1 MIKFTKKLTIA
12 ASLVAVYSGQ
22 FFAFASYSDDATPM
36 TSIRQSQESSLY
48 SLLTRE
54 VDRDL
59 PDPSQSLMQHT
70 RSLLQLQRE
79 SMDHEEVRSRLN
91 LLNTYR
97 MPEIQFSYHSSGAAG
112 GAPPP
117 DDLLDRWDI
126 KKYLADME
134 KERSRQEKER
144 SRQER
149 LQFRNNVFSTSS
161 SENISIY
168 EAFCRTQLS
177 GNRPFGDY
185 MRLASFD
192 NEGFEEQLRERLS
205 ERLSERLRLIVRPY
219 EPLRLTDLLR
229 LDDQGVIPLQ
239 PQLELAQPF
248 VDRENVERVDRHSK
262 TRAAVEVI
270 YAEMRSFP
278 IDEKAQMDA
287 VVAYLQELKESNHYS
302 SYKRKYMDA
311 GSDLEMNEIDNA
323 LRTICAP
330 RMTALDFASIN
341 DGDVYLTLQDGTEMT
356 VRGLLARSW
365 TYILNQTEGLQLLL
379 KDSLVRALGQCI
391 EDDNHRVCSNG
402 KSQRIVTTL
411 QGYIEGIKMDDSE
424 AIRTINEFI
433 TVFLSNKQDKIIEM
447 SEKQDDERLAYAR
460 SLYQAAMESAHKYYV
475 GSETHLKQVKEEIS
489 SFISTMLSIQDDL
502 EK

>member
-1 MIKFTKKLTIA
+1 MFNFSKKIAIA
-12 ASLVAVYSGQ
+12 ASFVAIYSGQ
-22 FFAFASYSDDATPM
+22 FFAFASNSGDATPM
-36 TSIRQSQESSLY
+36 FSIRQSQESSLF

-70 RSLLQLQRE
+70 RSLLQLQPE
-79 SMDHEEVRSRLN
+79 SMDHEEMRSRLN
-91 LLNTYR
+91 NLNTYR
-97 MPEIQFSYHSSGAAG
+97 MPEFQFSYQSSGAAG

-117 DDLLDRWDI
+117 DDLLHRKDMI
-126 KKYLADME
+126 KYLEDME
-134 KERSRQEKER
+134 KEH

-149 LQFRNNVFSTSS
+149 LQFRNDVFSTSS

-168 EAFCRTQLS
+168 EAFCRMQLS
-177 GNRPFGDY
+177 GNYFSGDD
-185 MRLASFD
+185 MRLVPLTHRYFFD
-192 NEGFEEQLRERLS
+192 IEGHIEGLR
-205 ERLSERLRLIVRPY
+205 ERLRLIELSY
-219 EPLRLTDLLR
+219 EPLRLIDILR

-239 PQLELAQPF
+239 PQLEPAQPF
-248 VDRENVERVDRHSK
+248 VDRENVERADRHNK
-262 TRAAVEVI
+262 TRAAVEAI

-278 IDEKAQMDA
+278 IDEKTQMDA
-287 VVAYLQELKESNHYS
+287 VVAYLQKLKASNHYS

-311 GSDLEMNEIDNA
+311 GSALEMNEIDNA

-341 DGDVYLTLQDGTEMT
+341 DGDVYLTLQDGTQMT
-356 VRGLLARSW
+356 VRGLLTRSW
-365 TYILNQTEGLQLLL
+365 IYILNQTEGLQLLL

-411 QGYIEGIKMDDSE
+411 QGYIEGIEMDDSE

-433 TVFLSNKQDKIIEM
+433 AVFLSNKQDKIIEM
-447 SEKQDDERLAYAR
+447 SEKPDDERLAYAR
-460 SLYQAAMESAHKYYV
+460 SLYQAAMESADKYYA

-489 SFISTMLSIQDDL
+489 SFISTMLSSQDDL